1 MEVDRTKG
9 ESLTCILGGG
19 RQNYKLK
26 PCGPWRTEEEG
37 EGEGEEEDQEN
48 RELGACEV
56 LAVSQLTGTTD
67 RLH

>member
-26 PCGPWRTEEEG
+26 PCGPWRTEEGGGGKE
-37 EGEGEEEDQEN
+37 EEEDQEN
-48 RELGACEV
+48 EGAGN
-56 LAVSQLTGTTD
+56 L
-67 RLH
+67 

>member
-26 PCGPWRTEEEG
+26 PCGPWRTEGGG
-37 EGEGEEEDQEN
+37 EGRGGGPGE
-48 RELGACEV
+48 RGSWELV
-56 LAVSQLTGTTD
+56 RYWQTVS
-67 RLH
+67 

>member
-26 PCGPWRTEEEG
+26 PCGPWRTEEGGGG
-37 EGEGEEEDQEN
+37 EGRGGGPGE
-48 RELGACEV
+48 RGSWELV
-56 LAVSQLTGTTD
+56 RYWQTVS
-67 RLH
+67 